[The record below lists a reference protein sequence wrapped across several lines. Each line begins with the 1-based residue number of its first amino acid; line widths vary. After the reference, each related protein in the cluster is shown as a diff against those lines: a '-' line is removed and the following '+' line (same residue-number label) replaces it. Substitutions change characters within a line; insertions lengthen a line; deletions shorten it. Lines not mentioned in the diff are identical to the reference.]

1 MIHDPLCFVL
11 EEKGFMIAYY
21 GAIGG
26 SDNIYCLSCYFIR
39 MVRGDER
46 MSCIEDVEGAYIV
59 GSDNEIL
66 APSHP
71 EYSHDGTDNWNTAIS
86 VAVSYLKGLN

>member
-1 MIHDPLCFVL
+1 MAHDPLCPYRPV
-11 EEKGFMIAYY
+11 EWY
-21 GAIGG
+21 GWMHVDPEIP
-26 SDNIYCLSCYFIR
+26 CQCHFIR
-39 MVRGDER
+39 TIRGDER

-66 APSHP
+66 TPSHP